1 MDNDGD
7 ENMNEHVFDGC
18 RIEID
23 EVEWKNIGSLWRRNF
38 ILIGLLM
45 AVRRCAKIPKINVII
60 RIRKAQNG
68 KAGKEMILANPR

>member
-7 ENMNEHVFDGC
+7 EKMNEHVFDGC

-45 AVRRCAKIPKINVII
+45 VDGMYVPCAQ
-60 RIRKAQNG
+60 RYRK
-68 KAGKEMILANPR
+68 